1 MRVVAADN
9 SSTAP
14 ALYFADASYTVPR
27 IDDAGYVDALLDI
40 CRKENVGAVTTL
52 IDPEIAVLAKNRDA
66 FEREGVLVLA
76 PSPATAEASLSTRRP
91 SRAILPIGA
100 SRP

>member
-66 FEREGVLVLA
+66 FEREGVLVWRRVRQP
-76 PSPATAEASLSTRRP
+76 PSSLSTRRP